1 MIVIMKNI
9 RHSLYL
15 FLALSFVLLSGCTKY
30 DFVETGRANGNHN
43 TTMWEYF
50 KSDPYNW
57 SLLVRLSSRI
67 GLQDVFEG
75 KSSYGKEIT
84 FLGITNHSIRR
95 YLLKKYA
102 EDHSEDEL
110 NRLKQEKQDAL
121 FDILADDLDANEA
134 KAFILSS
141 IIPKRAIT
149 LEEFKL
155 GSFIEENGVQER
167 TGGEN
172 YTMASGKVLW
182 LYTFKDAYA
191 GVPGAGRLHLYIVSS
206 DTKKKSEIASHD
218 IRTTTGIVH
227 SLQYSFTL
235 GDF

>member
-102 EDHSEDEL
+102 DDHSEEEAQSL
-110 NRLKQEKQDAL
+110 TQEQTEAL
-121 FDILADDLDANEA
+121 VDDLDANEA

-155 GSFIEENGVQER
+155 GSFIEQNRVQER
-167 TGGEN
+167 TDGEN
-172 YTMASGKVLW
+172 YTMASSKVLW

-206 DTKKKSEIASHD
+206 DTKKKSEIASHN

>member
-1 MIVIMKNI
+1 MIVIMKNLKY
-9 RHSLYL
+9 SLYL
-15 FLALSFVLLSGCTKY
+15 FFALSFILLSGCTKY

-67 GLQDVFEG
+67 GLQEVFEG

-102 EDHSEDEL
+102 EAHSEEEAQSL
-110 NRLKQEKQDAL
+110 TPEQTEA
-121 FDILADDLDANEA
+121 LADDLDANEA

-155 GSFIEENGVQER
+155 GSFIEQNGVQER

-206 DTKKKSEIASHD
+206 DTKKKSEIASHN

>member
-1 MIVIMKNI
+1 MKNI

-121 FDILADDLDANEA
+121 FDVLADDLDANEA

-155 GSFIEENGVQER
+155 QEVRTTPWPRARCFGSIPSRMPTLVCQVQGDFIYILCQVIRRRSPKSLHITSVRQRVSFI
-167 TGGEN
+167 
-172 YTMASGKVLW
+172 L
-182 LYTFKDAYA
+182 
-191 GVPGAGRLHLYIVSS
+191 SS
-206 DTKKKSEIASHD
+206 IASP
-218 IRTTTGIVH
+218 
-227 SLQYSFTL
+227 
-235 GDF
+235 

>member
-102 EDHSEDEL
+102 DDHSEEEAQGL
-110 NRLKQEKQDAL
+110 TQEQTEALVDA
-121 FDILADDLDANEA
+121 LDANEA

-141 IIPKRAIT
+141 VIPKKAIA
-149 LEEFKL
+149 LE
-155 GSFIEENGVQER
+155 SFAQGTPSSNANNPIG

-206 DTKKKSEIASHD
+206 DTQKKSEIASHN

-227 SLQYSFTL
+227 SLQYNFTP

>member
-1 MIVIMKNI
+1 MKNI

-102 EDHSEDEL
+102 EAHSEEEAQSL
-110 NRLKQEKQDAL
+110 TPEQTEA
-121 FDILADDLDANEA
+121 LADDLDANEA

-155 GSFIEENGVQER
+155 GSFIEQNGVQER

-191 GVPGAGRLHLYIVSS
+191 AGRLHLYIVSS
-206 DTKKKSEIASHD
+206 DTKKKSEIASHN

>member
-1 MIVIMKNI
+1 MKNI

-102 EDHSEDEL
+102 DDHSEEEAQSL
-110 NRLKQEKQDAL
+110 TQEQTEALVDA
-121 FDILADDLDANEA
+121 LDANEA
-134 KAFILSS
+134 KAFLPRMRIIQSGQVERTTPWPRARYFGSIPSRTPTLVCQVLGDSICISCQVIRRRSLKSLRITSVRQRVSSTPSS
-141 IIPKRAIT
+141 ITSPQVTSKQI
-149 LEEFKL
+149 F
-155 GSFIEENGVQER
+155 Q
-167 TGGEN
+167 
-172 YTMASGKVLW
+172 
-182 LYTFKDAYA
+182 
-191 GVPGAGRLHLYIVSS
+191 
-206 DTKKKSEIASHD
+206 
-218 IRTTTGIVH
+218 
-227 SLQYSFTL
+227 
-235 GDF
+235 

>member
-102 EDHSEDEL
+102 DDHSEEEAQSL
-110 NRLKQEKQDAL
+110 TQEQTEALVDA
-121 FDILADDLDANEA
+121 LDANEA

-155 GSFIEENGVQER
+155 GSFIEQNGVQER

-206 DTKKKSEIASHD
+206 DTQKKSEIASHN

-227 SLQYSFTL
+227 SLQYNFTP

>member
-1 MIVIMKNI
+1 MKNI
-9 RHSLYL
+9 RLSLYL
-15 FLALSFVLLSGCTKY
+15 FLALSFVLHSGCTKY

-102 EDHSEDEL
+102 EAHSEEEAQSL
-110 NRLKQEKQDAL
+110 TPEQTEA
-121 FDILADDLDANEA
+121 LADDLDANEA

-155 GSFIEENGVQER
+155 GSFIEQNGVQER

-206 DTKKKSEIASHD
+206 DTKKKSEIASHN